1 MKQNLAECKFFL
13 RVPRQLFCFCAL
25 IAFSQLKA
33 NYGNF
38 NLCLSAQIEPNKL
51 QGKVSRLRLTVA
63 KVNLKGKIMRIP
75 KPIKYVG
82 GFLLV
87 VLAISTALGLANFV
101 ERTGNANANV
111 TSETDNLL
119 QYEWPQLQGNPSF
132 TRFSAGPAP
141 EAPDMLWKMNIT
153 GIQSSIVAF
162 NGKVFVVTLTAVFA
176 LDRTTGSI
184 IWNTTL
190 PQSDWLSVYKIDDA
204 HMVVGNS
211 CLDPETGSIL
221 WESANFSARTGPLFT
236 YNVYSPEEKL
246 FYTLVNSTVYAW
258 DFSDPSQPPTVAWET
273 YVSGSNLA
281 GSGIQYGDGKVFP
294 GSYEPHQVA
303 LDAKTGDVLWDT
315 ETKSSM
321 LFSGS
326 YYEGRFFRGGS
337 HDNLLYCFNAS
348 NGDILWEYNPHTE
361 DGYFCVGPAVAYGMV
376 YELNRDGY
384 LYALDIDTGEV
395 VWKYEGPGPLM
406 FPGTP
411 TVADGKIYATT
422 GQTASYAN
430 YTSESEFA
438 CLDAYTGQPL
448 WKLPIEAFAPRESV
462 AVAYGNL
469 YLIPADVTTMVDS
482 ESGDEYSTINQVWA
496 IGTASWPMWR
506 HDPAHSAIGQS
517 GPANLTLRW
526 KYTTNGAVTSSPSI
540 VDGRVYVG
548 SQDKNIY
555 CLDARLGSFI
565 WNFSTNSRL
574 ESSPAVVDGKVYVG
588 PDDGNVYC
596 LDAYNGSLI
605 WEHNAGGYIEPD
617 FASSVILRSS
627 PIVVN
632 GRVYV
637 GSQDT
642 NVYCFDA
649 NTGDINWTYKTE
661 GYITSSPAVAD
672 GAVYIISQEPDS
684 GALYKLDANDG
695 GLIWKKALPYQ
706 LTFMGGTDMHA
717 SPTVGDGMV
726 FASSNTQEYYG
737 INAATGDIEWTYRDE
752 TALEFIVCSTIY
764 KDGLLFLIDKFSI
777 VCVDATNGHAI
788 WSTYLGEELYV
799 SPSYADNKLYVVTD
813 QRSVYVLNATD
824 GDKLGYFGTS
834 SNSWS
839 APSIYEGKVY
849 VGSEDWNLYCLAG
862 YPAIKTNIAVKLT
875 VPDLALGESTT
886 VTGRLTP
893 GIANESIML
902 TFIKPDGS
910 EYTAQV
916 TTSEKGNFDF
926 TYTPDVAGKWNVSA
940 QWQTDRGYYTS
951 TQSEQALMEVNA
963 PASAS
968 LPGEYVYAVVIAF
981 VIIAIVLLGYV
992 YVKRSRSNKTSFS
1005 EDSNVR
1011 VAEFFAR

>member
-1 MKQNLAECKFFL
+1 M
-13 RVPRQLFCFCAL
+13 
-25 IAFSQLKA
+25 
-33 NYGNF
+33 
-38 NLCLSAQIEPNKL
+38 
-51 QGKVSRLRLTVA
+51 
-63 KVNLKGKIMRIP
+63 
-75 KPIKYVG
+75 
-82 GFLLV
+82 
-87 VLAISTALGLANFV
+87 
-101 ERTGNANANV
+101 
-111 TSETDNLL
+111 
-119 QYEWPQLQGNPSF
+119 
-132 TRFSAGPAP
+132 
-141 EAPDMLWKMNIT
+141 
-153 GIQSSIVAF
+153 
-162 NGKVFVVTLTAVFA
+162 
-176 LDRTTGSI
+176 
-184 IWNTTL
+184 
-190 PQSDWLSVYKIDDA
+190 
-204 HMVVGNS
+204 
-211 CLDPETGSIL
+211 
-221 WESANFSARTGPLFT
+221 
-236 YNVYSPEEKL
+236 
-246 FYTLVNSTVYAW
+246 YAW
-258 DFSDPSQPPTVAWET
+258 DFSDPSQPPAVAWKT
-273 YVSGSNLA
+273 YVSGSGNA

-294 GSYEPHQVA
+294 GSYEPHQMA

-361 DGYFCVGPAVAYGMV
+361 DGYFCVGTAVAYGIV
-376 YELNRDGY
+376 YELNRDGN
-384 LYALDIDTGEV
+384 LYALDIDTGDV
-395 VWKYEGPGPLM
+395 VWKYQGPGPLM

-411 TVADGKIYATT
+411 TVADGKVYATT
-422 GQTASYAN
+422 GQTAAYAN
-430 YTSESEFA
+430 YTSKSEFA
-438 CLDAYTGQPL
+438 CLDAYTGHPL

-482 ESGDEYSTINQVWA
+482 ESGDEYSTLNQVWA
-496 IGTASWPMWR
+496 IGSSWPMWR
-506 HDPAHSAIGQS
+506 HDPAHSATGQS
-517 GPANLTLRW
+517 GPADLTLRW
-526 KYTTNGAVTSSPSI
+526 NYTTDGAVTSSPSI
-540 VDGRVYVG
+540 VGGRVYVG

-555 CLDARLGSFI
+555 CLDARTGSFI

-605 WEHNAGGYIEPD
+605 WKQNAGGYIEAN
-617 FASSVILRSS
+617 FASAVILRSS

-637 GSQDT
+637 GSLDT

-649 NTGDINWTYKTE
+649 NNGDIKWTYKTE

-672 GAVYIISQEPDS
+672 GAVYITSQEPDS

-695 GLIWKKALPYQ
+695 SLIWKRALPYQ

-777 VCVDATNGHAI
+777 VCVDATNGHAV

-799 SPSYADNKLYVVTD
+799 SPSYADDKLYVVTD
-813 QRSVYVLNATD
+813 QRSVYVLNATN
-824 GDKLGYFGTS
+824 GDKIGYFNMS

-839 APSIYEGKVY
+839 APSIYEGRVY
-849 VGSEDWNLYCLAG
+849 VGSNDWNIYCLAG
-862 YPAIKTNIAVKLT
+862 NPTINTNVAIKLT
-875 VPDLALGESTT
+875 LPELALGESTT

-893 GIANESIML
+893 RIADESIML

-916 TTSEKGNFDF
+916 TTSEKSSFDF
-926 TYTPDVAGKWNVSA
+926 TYTPDVAGNWSVSA
-940 QWQTDRGYYTS
+940 QWQTDKGYYTS
-951 TQSEQALMEVNA
+951 AHSEQALMEVDE

-968 LPGEYVYAVVIAF
+968 LPGEYVYAVVVAF
-981 VIIAIVLLGYV
+981 VIIIAIVLLGYV
-992 YVKRSRSNKTSFS
+992 YFKRSRSKPDSFS